1 MDTPVAYLKELT
13 ESQFN
18 RFRGVVYQE
27 SGIKLSESKRAL
39 MQARLMK
46 RMRELRISGYEDYYN
61 FLVDNYQEEVVNLIN
76 CITTNKTDYFREPK
90 HFQFLTEVVLPEF
103 DRMKKKDIRIWS
115 AGCSTGEE
123 PYSIAITLME
133 YFRGRAMPE
142 VRILATDID
151 TQVLAKGSAGVYKA
165 EILEAVDADLARKYF
180 LRGRGEYEG
189 SFMVKDSLKKLVY
202 FRRLNLLNESYPMSR
217 KFDVIFCRNVIIYFD
232 RESQK
237 RLFERFYRYLDGDG
251 YLFVGHSE
259 TLTGV
264 TDKFYFV
271 KNTIYRKVIQE

>member
-1 MDTPVAYLKELT
+1 LEISTTYLKELT

-46 RMRELRISGYEDYYN
+46 RMRELRLSGYEDYYD
-61 FLVDNYQEEVVNLIN
+61 FLVENYQEEVVNLIN

-103 DRMKKKDIRIWS
+103 DRMKKKSLRIWS

-133 YFRGRAMPE
+133 YFKGRTLPE

-165 EILEAVDADLARKYF
+165 EILEAVDADLAKKYF
-180 LRGRGEYEG
+180 LRGRGENEG

-217 KFDVIFCRNVIIYFD
+217 KFDIIFCRNVIIYFD
-232 RESQK
+232 RESQR
-237 RLFERFYRYLDGDG
+237 RLFDRFYRYLDGDG